1 MFYFEKAFL
10 LIYWVRIEKLLKYA
24 TNCDDLQWD
33 GKLLAILYQ
42 NRIIGYEATNEHRLG
57 ASDCLCYKL
66 FPSIADIDSNHQ
78 KIER

>member
-1 MFYFEKAFL
+1 M
-10 LIYWVRIEKLLKYA
+10 LKYA

-78 KIER
+78 KIVELFIIPSLFCILRNVCE